1 MINRFGEIAATVALL
16 VITSLASAED
26 GFRPN
31 ELKSGY
37 YFSRPDTQAIQDD
50 KFSNPGMIYVD
61 RGSELWRAIDG
72 KRNKSCTDCHGR
84 AAQSMTGVG
93 VTYPKVNP
101 DSGELINL
109 GQQIQICRTRN
120 MGALP
125 FKAHEH
131 EHESED
137 LLALE
142 AYVMF
147 QSQGLPLNVSITGLA
162 APFFEYGHQLYHQRI
177 GQADLTCSQC
187 HDQRVG
193 HLLRAERI
201 SQGHV
206 NGFPTYMLRW
216 DKMASAH
223 RRFQF
228 CNEQARAEPLPLN
241 HPDYNAL
248 QLYVSWRGNG
258 LAVETPAVRR

>member
-1 MINRFGEIAATVALL
+1 MILAITGVVNAA
-16 VITSLASAED
+16 D
-26 GFRPN
+26 GVRPE

-37 YFSRPDTQAIQDD
+37 HFSRSDTQAIQDD

-61 RGSELWRAIDG
+61 RGSRLWHAIEG
-72 KRNKSCTDCHGR
+72 RHAKACADCHGD
-84 AAQSMTGVG
+84 AAQSMMGVG
-93 VTYPKVNP
+93 STYPKVNLES
-101 DSGELINL
+101 DQLINL
-109 GQQIQICRTRN
+109 GQQIQLCRIKN
-120 MGALP
+120 MDAAP
-125 FKAHEH
+125 FKAHDH

-137 LLALE
+137 LLALQ

-147 QSQGLPLNVSITGLA
+147 QSHGMPLSVSVVDLA
-162 APFFEYGHQLYHQRI
+162 EPFFDYGRQLYHQRV
-177 GQADLTCSQC
+177 GQSDLTCSQC
-187 HDQRVG
+187 HDERVG
-193 HLLRAERI
+193 RLLRAERI

-216 DKMASAH
+216 DKMISAH

-228 CNEQARAEPLPLN
+228 CNEQARAEPLPLD